1 MYTTYILFSVKLN
14 KFYTGY
20 SSDLSRRLEEY
31 NRGKTPFMKSGVPWS
46 RVYST
51 EFKTRKEAM
60 ILEKFI
66 KNRGAGRFLIDNQI
80 DVG

>member
-1 MYTTYILFSVKLN
+1 MYTIYILFSLKLN

-20 SSDLSRRLEEY
+20 SSDFSRRLEEH

-46 RVYST
+46 IVYLT
-51 EFKTRKEAM
+51 EFETRKEAM
-60 ILEKFI
+60 TLEKFI
-66 KNRGAGRFLIDNQI
+66 KNRGARRFLIDNQI

>member
-1 MYTTYILFSVKLN
+1 MYTTYILFSLKLN

-20 SSDLSRRLEEY
+20 SSDFSRRLEEH

-51 EFKTRKEAM
+51 EFKTKKEAL
-60 ILEKFI
+60 ILEKLI
-66 KNRGAGRFLIDNQI
+66 KKRGAARFLTDNQI
-80 DVG
+80 KVG